1 MKVSICS
8 TKADLGKRA
17 AQNGANLIRNAIRS
31 KGSANIIL
39 ATGASQFE
47 MLKALA
53 LEEKIL
59 WNRVVVFH
67 LDEYVGMP
75 ITHPASF
82 RLYLWQR
89 FLTKLPLPVRAFHQ
103 IDAEKNPEAECE
115 RLSRLIRQHPIDVA
129 FIGIGEN
136 GHIAFNDPP
145 ADFKTKRPYIV
156 VRLDEACRR
165 QQMGEGWFKGLKEVP
180 MRAISMSVRQ
190 IMKSATII
198 CSVPDKRKARAV
210 HACLEGPVTPQS
222 PGAILQRHPDATIYL
237 ERPSASLL
245 GRSAIASR

>member
-8 TKADLGKRA
+8 TKTELGKKA
-17 AQNGANLIRNAIRS
+17 AQNGSYLIRNAIRS

-53 LEEKIL
+53 SEPIP
-59 WNRVVVFH
+59 WNRVAVFH
-67 LDEYVGMP
+67 LDEYIGMP
-75 ITHPASF
+75 VTHPASF

-89 FLTKLPLPVRAFHQ
+89 FLRKLPLPVRAFNQ
-103 IDAEKNPEAECE
+103 IDAEKNPGAECE

-129 FIGIGEN
+129 FVGIGEN
-136 GHIAFNDPP
+136 GHVAFNDPP
-145 ADFKTKRPYIV
+145 ADFVTKRPYIV

-222 PGAILQRHPDATIYL
+222 PGSILQRHPDATIYL
-237 ERPSASLL
+237 DRPSASLL
-245 GRSAIASR
+245 GRSATASR

>member
-1 MKVSICS
+1 MKVSIYS
-8 TKADLGKRA
+8 TKTELGKKA
-17 AQNGANLIRNAIRS
+17 AQNGAGLIRSAIRS

-53 LEEKIL
+53 SEEKIL
-59 WNRVVVFH
+59 WDKVVVFH

-82 RLYLWQR
+82 RLYLWER
-89 FLTKLPLPVRAFHQ
+89 FLKKLPVPVRAFHQ
-103 IDAEKNPEAECE
+103 IDAEKKPEAECE

-145 ADFKTKRPYIV
+145 ADFRTTRPYIL

-165 QQMGEGWFKGLKEVP
+165 QQSGEGWFKSLREVP
-180 MRAISMSVRQ
+180 KRAVSMSVRQ
-190 IMKSATII
+190 IMKSNTII
-198 CSVPDKRKARAV
+198 CCVPDLRKAEAV
-210 HACLEGPVTPQS
+210 QACLEGPVTCRA
-222 PGAILQRHPDATIYL
+222 PGSILQRHRQATVYL
-237 ERPSASLL
+237 DRQSASLL
-245 GRSAIASR
+245 SRKR